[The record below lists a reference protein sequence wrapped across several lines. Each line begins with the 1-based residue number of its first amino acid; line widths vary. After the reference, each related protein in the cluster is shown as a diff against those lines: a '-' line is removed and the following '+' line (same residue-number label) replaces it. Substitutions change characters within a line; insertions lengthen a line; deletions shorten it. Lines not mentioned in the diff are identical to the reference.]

1 MTMFNVPHDK
11 AEINVLNDKFQ
22 SVPRCAAAAIRQRL
36 SRFAAPFAENAPSA
50 PFSPPCGHQ
59 TRCSGLPPQAPG
71 CRAQSNQPERKLSC
85 SLLFAALFVRDFL
98 CPRFS
103 FFLFQQN
110 KSFVERICCQNRTPP
125 PARLRRGRCCSFFR
139 GTLSPAA
146 SCARRS
152 ERRRCPPAY
161 R

>member
-1 MTMFNVPHDK
+1 MQTLSFQGESESTYCKLYLQIPVFPTARSASRGRHAICAILPSLRASNT
-11 AEINVLNDKFQ
+11 VLG
-22 SVPRCAAAAIRQRL
+22 SAAASAGMQSAVQSAGTQAVTLPVVRGPSLSAISSVL
-36 SRFAAPFAENAPSA
+36 
-50 PFSPPCGHQ
+50 
-59 TRCSGLPPQAPG
+59 
-71 CRAQSNQPERKLSC
+71 
-85 SLLFAALFVRDFL
+85 DFL

-103 FFLFQQN
+103 FFVFQQN